1 MKLCPQ
7 QSLALITAMTLFS
20 YTVLPHQAAAADHHV
35 VSLAELQQQ
44 FSSSGTARA
53 KNLGDIERV
62 LSLPAAQEAL
72 AKARVNTTSVKA
84 AIAELNDHELSRLAE
99 RARAAEQDVQ
109 GGIIVGLLAL
119 IGLVVVIIIVVSVL
133 NKK

>member
-44 FSSSGTARA
+44 ISSSSATRA

-72 AKARVNTTSVKA
+72 AKAHLNTMRVKA
-84 AIAELNDHELSRLAE
+84 AIAELNDHELSRLADQ
-99 RARAAEQDVQ
+99 ARAAEQDVQ
-109 GGIIVGLLAL
+109 GGIIVGILAL
-119 IGLVVVIIIVVSVL
+119 IGLVVVILIVLAVV
-133 NKK
+133 KKD